1 MYKLICTLIKCTK
14 IARIHTSG
22 AVYAKHFM
30 EQFQLWFTVCT
41 INACLL
47 GLKHV
52 TLSQWARTKF
62 GFINA
67 DKKVKHVLT
76 KKKNNTHTQK
86 KQKYTW
92 YFPLTELKKKKKKD
106 SMKYKFQT
114 GNIPNIHFPS

>member
-1 MYKLICTLIKCTK
+1 
-14 IARIHTSG
+14 
-22 AVYAKHFM
+22 M

-52 TLSQWARTKF
+52 TLSQWARAKF

-76 KKKNNTHTQK
+76 KKKKHTHKK

-92 YFPLTELKKKKKKD
+92 YFPLTELKKKKKD

-114 GNIPNIHFPS
+114 GNIQNIHFPS